1 MQMAM
6 KTRIV
11 YSEKCLGYGTWHVEG
26 PQRVKVA
33 YEMLKERGYEIVEPT
48 PASEEQLLTV
58 HDADYIWNVKKGLV
72 EDTDTP
78 AYDKI
83 YEYAKLSVGGALLA
97 SKINGFSLMR
107 PPGHHVGRNG
117 AALGVYT
124 RGFCYLNNI
133 AIAVKESG
141 KRTLILDID
150 GHHGNGTQEI
160 FLGDEQ
166 VVYVSVHQ
174 SPNFPGTG
182 ALTEGNYINFG
193 LPSNCD
199 EKVVYVSLHRFPH
212 YPGTGISSEGNSFNF
227 PLPAD
232 CGEKVFLE
240 TFDKALSMVDLGK
253 FEVVA
258 VSAGFDTQLGDLASL
273 GLTEKSYYQI
283 GKRIALLKKPAFFVL
298 EGGYM
303 GEKNG
308 LNINQFLKGYEEN
321 K

>member
-193 LPSNCD
+193 LPSNCG
-199 EKVVYVSLHRFPH
+199 EQVY
-212 YPGTGISSEGNSFNF
+212 
-227 PLPAD
+227 
-232 CGEKVFLE
+232 LE
-240 TFDKALSMVDLGK
+240 TLDKALGMVDLGK